1 MEIIGIITILFVT
14 IISVTAYYY
23 LFKISLAIW
32 KPEKSK
38 EKWLVIAN
46 LPMIKDSFLMKWVM
60 PFMLAL
66 IMLGL
71 TIELIRY
78 ILV

>member
-1 MEIIGIITILFVT
+1 MEIIGVLTILFAF

-23 LFKISLAIW
+23 MFNISLAIW

-38 EKWLVIAN
+38 KKWLVIAN
-46 LPMIKDSFLMKWVM
+46 LPMIKDSFLMKWVV
-60 PFMLAL
+60 PFMLVL
-66 IMLGL
+66 ITLSL
-71 TIELIRY
+71 IIELIRY